1 MSDTRTHPDTVDVS
15 ADPDQVHHHSAD
27 ALTWEQY
34 ERHISTGLPFRARC
48 GAVRPA
54 VRNPIAL
61 PCCPRCAA
69 VLARA
74 SKTCEETW

>member
-1 MSDTRTHPDTVDVS
+1 MSDTRTHPETVDVS
-15 ADPDQVHHHSAD
+15 ADPDQVHHHIASGMTAEEYHRAAAD
-27 ALTWEQY
+27 
-34 ERHISTGLPFRARC
+34 GLPLRAAC
-48 GAVRPA
+48 GAMRPVRT
-54 VRNPIAL
+54 NPIAL